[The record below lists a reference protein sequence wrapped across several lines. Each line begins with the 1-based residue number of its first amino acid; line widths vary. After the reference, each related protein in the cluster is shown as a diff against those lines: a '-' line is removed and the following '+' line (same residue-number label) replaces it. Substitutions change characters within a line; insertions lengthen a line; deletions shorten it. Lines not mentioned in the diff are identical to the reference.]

1 MLKQYPTLRF
11 VLMRAGWYFLTF
23 LVAVTINFY
32 LPRLGKNNPVDI
44 IMGKTAAGSSAED
57 ARQKE
62 EKYLKEF
69 GLVKVGKD
77 GELLRTP
84 VADTVTMDTVA
95 VEAADKF
102 AVYPVAAADTVGK
115 AVTYRAAADTAGRL
129 VIYPAV
135 VDTVKA
141 DADAAEKIVI
151 YPAVQSSAGGLVIYP
166 AVVDTVNK
174 IAIYPTVVAAGG
186 KPIKASRLE
195 QFGNYIKMCF
205 MGDLG
210 TSFQKYPKKVIDVI
224 KEAVPWTIALQLPT
238 ILFGWIVGNVLGAL
252 AAYRRG
258 VFDKVFFPV
267 ALVLSSFPFF
277 VFGMLLVYCFAILFP
292 WFPPMGGY
300 DLGVQLFSMDFF
312 ASAAYH
318 YVLPFFSIFL
328 ILAGGQ
334 AIGMRSMGIYEL
346 GTDYIKY
353 AKWLGLKEGKV
364 LAYLFRNAMLPQI
377 TGLALSLGTMIGGA
391 LITEMI
397 FSYPGL
403 GMAMLTAIQNNDYP
417 MIQGCTL
424 IITVS
429 VLIANF
435 TVDILIG
442 FLDPRVKAGLQMGK
456 GG

>member
-1 MLKQYPTLRF
+1 MLKQYPTARF
-11 VLMRAGWYFLTF
+11 ILMRAGWYFLTF

-32 LPRLGKNNPVDI
+32 LPRLGTNNPVDI
-44 IMGKTAAGSSAED
+44 IMGRAGAGLSSED
-57 ARQKE
+57 ARIKE
-62 EKYLKEF
+62 EMYLTEF
-69 GLVKVGKD
+69 GLVKMRG
-77 GELLRTP
+77 GEIAR
-84 VADTVTMDTVA
+84 
-95 VEAADKF
+95 
-102 AVYPVAAADTVGK
+102 
-115 AVTYRAAADTAGRL
+115 
-129 VIYPAV
+129 
-135 VDTVKA
+135 
-141 DADAAEKIVI
+141 DAD
-151 YPAVQSSAGGLVIYP
+151 
-166 AVVDTVNK
+166 N
-174 IAIYPTVVAAGG
+174 
-186 KPIKASRLE
+186 KPIRASNFE
-195 QFGNYIKMCF
+195 QFVSYVGMC
-205 MGDLG
+205 MKGDLG

-258 VFDKVFFPV
+258 IFDKVFFPC
-267 ALVLSSFPFF
+267 ALGLSAFPFF
-277 VFGMLLVYCFAILFP
+277 VFGMLLVYFFSVQFH
-292 WFPPMGGY
+292 WFPAMGGY
-300 DLGVQLFSMDFF
+300 ANYVMPAFTWAFF
-312 ASAAYH
+312 QSAAYH

-353 AKWLGLKEGKV
+353 AKWLGLRESKV
-364 LAYLFRNAMLPQI
+364 LMYLFRNAMLPQI

-417 MIQGCTL
+417 MIQGVTL

-435 TVDILIG
+435 TVDLLIA
-442 FLDPRVKAGLQMGK
+442 FLDPRVKAGLQVGK
-456 GG
+456 GA